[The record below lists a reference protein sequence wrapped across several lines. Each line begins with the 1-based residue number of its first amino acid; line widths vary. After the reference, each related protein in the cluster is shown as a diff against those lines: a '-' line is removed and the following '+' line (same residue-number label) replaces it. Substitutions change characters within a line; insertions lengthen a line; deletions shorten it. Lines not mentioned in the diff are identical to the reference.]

1 MSLFI
6 FWLTREVVV
15 GLKWLLLFDFVPAV
29 CYVLG
34 GSPITL
40 TLWGALAV
48 VHRVFLPL
56 ISKL

>member
-29 CYVLG
+29 CYVHG
-34 GSPITL
+34 GSSPSVPASNL
-40 TLWGALAV
+40 
-48 VHRVFLPL
+48 
-56 ISKL
+56 